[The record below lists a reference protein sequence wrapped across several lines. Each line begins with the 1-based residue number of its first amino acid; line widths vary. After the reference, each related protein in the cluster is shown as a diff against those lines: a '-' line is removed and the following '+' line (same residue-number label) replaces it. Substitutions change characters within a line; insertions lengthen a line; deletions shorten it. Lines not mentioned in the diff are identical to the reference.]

1 MMHLKN
7 TDFFF
12 SCVLFKIG
20 KSMLLLEEL
29 QEKGEVCFGGRAA
42 ECDVNEQVCDAA
54 CELT

>member
-12 SCVLFKIG
+12 FCVLFKIG